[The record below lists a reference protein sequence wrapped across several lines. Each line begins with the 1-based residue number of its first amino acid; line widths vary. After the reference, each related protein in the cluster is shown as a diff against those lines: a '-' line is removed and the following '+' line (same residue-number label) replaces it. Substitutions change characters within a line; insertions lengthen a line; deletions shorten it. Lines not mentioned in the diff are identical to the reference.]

1 MSLSTGKR
9 GVQRAAEILRLFV
22 KASGQRKERHAQNL
36 SAFSQLVCAGRNS
49 FFSQMIHRCHHPACR
64 QSGLHGAGSLLPL
77 PRLSAADQAQRVRIR
92 VLRGARGVTS
102 IIEKPS
108 RPRSPPLSGVSRGKM
123 NPPGRNRGR
132 SLHGPRQ
139 NHALAVRVRA
149 GIVGNLPRRPA
160 LIFSSYNTGMPG
172 PSERRPG
179 PKIHGS
185 PRFRVCFLQMQSSEM
200 IGLF

>member
-102 IIEKPS
+102 IIEKPHA
-108 RPRSPPLSGVSRGKM
+108 RVLPLFPGQPRQMNRRAVIGQKSPR
-123 NPPGRNRGR
+123 
-132 SLHGPRQ
+132 PRQ

-160 LIFSSYNTGMPG
+160 LIFFFVQYGNAPVRQKDGQAQRYMGHPDSGFASCKCN
-172 PSERRPG
+172 RQR
-179 PKIHGS
+179 
-185 PRFRVCFLQMQSSEM
+185 
-200 IGLF
+200 